1 MEPKFIESEKGKP
14 LLIIDGF
21 KFTKKKVLKKSEEVF
36 WSCTKKKCNAKVFTI
51 GHDNIISR
59 QDRVHNH
66 ENDLNLLNRQV
77 ISASVKRKAIENLAE
92 KPAKLIHSAINQN
105 TATLDTLSTSDIN
118 NIRKTVYNA
127 RRKVLPPLPKT
138 REEIFDVLDNILP
151 KTSKGEHFLLINDKY
166 KELVTFA
173 TEDNLKHLCMSEKIY
188 MDGTFQFC
196 TKFFVQFF
204 TIHILQNG
212 HYIPL
217 AFSLL
222 SGKQEAVY
230 KTLFSSIIE
239 KCNVLGYILKPKK
252 IVTDFEKA
260 IQNAVRLSWPDSEL
274 EGCRFHLA
282 QAWFRQIQKMGLAPI
297 YREVDNSRGQWLR
310 FVFGL
315 PFLQP
320 QDVGDCFAFDLGE
333 IQPNDAKI
341 TAFADYLVTT
351 YIDEN
356 ACFPPTL
363 WAQQSISTDHTTN
376 ACESFHS
383 KFNKSFYSSHPSLY
397 NFLGVLKD
405 MQTDTYMKL
414 RDSKKINKITKK
426 SKSRQY
432 LLESKLNQYISG
444 DITRFEF
451 IKFMSNVK
459 RIFY

>member
-14 LLIIDGF
+14 LLVLNGF
-21 KFTKKKVLKKSEEVF
+21 KFAKKKVLMKSEEVF
-36 WSCTKKKCNAKVFTI
+36 WSCAKKNCNAKVFTI
-51 GHDNIISR
+51 GDDNIISR
-59 QDRVHNH
+59 QDQVHNH
-66 ENDLNLLNRQV
+66 ESDLKILNRQI
-77 ISASVKRKAIENLAE
+77 ISASVKRKAIENVAE
-92 KPAKLIHSAINQN
+92 KPAKLIHRTINEN
-105 TATLDTLSTSDIN
+105 TDTLDTLSTSDIN
-118 NIRKTVYNA
+118 NIRKTAYYA
-127 RRKVLPPLPKT
+127 RRKILPPLPKS
-138 REEIFDVLDNILP
+138 RAEIFDILENIQP
-151 KTSKGEHFLLINDKY
+151 KTLRGDNFLFLNDKH
-166 KELVTFA
+166 KELVIFS
-173 TEDNLKHLCMSEKIY
+173 TEDNIKHLCMSEKIY

-217 AFSLL
+217 VFSLL
-222 SGKQEAVY
+222 SGKQETVY

-239 KCNVLGYILKPKK
+239 KCNAVGYVFKPKK

-260 IQNAVRLSWPDSEL
+260 IQNAARLAWPDSEL

-282 QAWFRQIQKMGLAPI
+282 QAWFRQIQKMGLVPI
-297 YREVDNSRGQWLR
+297 YREVENPRGQWLR

-315 PFLQP
+315 PFLKP

-333 IQPNDAKI
+333 IQPNDVKI
-341 TAFADYLVTT
+341 TEFADYLVTT

-356 ACFPPTL
+356 ACFPPIL
-363 WAQQSISTDHTTN
+363 WAHQSVSQDHTTN

-383 KFNKSFYSSHPSLY
+383 KFNKSFYSNHPALY
-397 NFLGVLKD
+397 NFLDVLKD

-414 RDSKKINKITKK
+414 RDSKKINKISNKA
-426 SKSRQY
+426 KSRQY

-459 RIFY
+459 RVFY